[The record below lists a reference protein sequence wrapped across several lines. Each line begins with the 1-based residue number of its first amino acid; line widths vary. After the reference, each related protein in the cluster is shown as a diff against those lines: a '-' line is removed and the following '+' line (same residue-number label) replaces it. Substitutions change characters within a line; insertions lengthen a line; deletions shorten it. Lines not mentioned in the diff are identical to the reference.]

1 METIGDGEDET
12 NILVVYNQREENVEV
27 DKSEA
32 GCVGDVDD
40 DAQPW
45 KEGRDGGKGRS
56 WRSGE
61 RGGGGQWHGKR
72 GHTIQ
77 HRVER
82 STKSMLNPIVSSLY
96 LKVKRKKKN
105 IKILT
110 AKVLQSY
117 EYENLYLRMYML

>member
-1 METIGDGEDET
+1 METIGDGREDET

-32 GCVGDVDD
+32 GRVGDADD
-40 DAQPW
+40 DTQPR

-56 WRSGE
+56 WRGGE

-72 GHTIQ
+72 GHAVQ

-82 STKSMLNPIVSSLY
+82 STKSMLNPIASLLY
-96 LKVKRKKKN
+96 LHKTKEN
-105 IKILT
+105 MYIKILT
-110 AKVLQSY
+110 VLQ
-117 EYENLYLRMYML
+117 